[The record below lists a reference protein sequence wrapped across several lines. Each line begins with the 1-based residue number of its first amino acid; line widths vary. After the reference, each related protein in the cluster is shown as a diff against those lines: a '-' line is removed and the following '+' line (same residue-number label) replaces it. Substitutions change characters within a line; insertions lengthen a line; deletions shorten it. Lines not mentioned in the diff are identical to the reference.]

1 MDYDNENYL
10 IPKVLFRDDL
20 YSDLTAFDILVYAVL
35 RGKQEE
41 AFEKGWID
49 AEGNVYLGYKIS
61 DLAKKFSCAKSTMIN
76 SLRRLEEADLIER
89 DREMIGH
96 YHSHNLPYRTY
107 INEV

>member
-10 IPKVLFRDDL
+10 IPKILLQDDL

-61 DLAKKFSCAKSTMIN
+61 DLAKKCSCAKSTMTAT
-76 SLRRLEEADLIER
+76 LQRLEEVDLIER

-96 YHSHNLPYRTY
+96 YYSHNLPYRTY